1 MFDSR
6 LRGFIDP
13 PLNAA
18 GRLLARLHI
27 GADEVTL
34 TGFVCGMMGAA
45 AIVFNQMLV
54 ALALIL
60 LGRVLDGLDGAI
72 ARATRSTDRGGF
84 LDIALDFIFYGSVP
98 LAFAMLDPFRNA
110 LPGAVLLASFYANG
124 AVFLAYGIMAEKRGL
139 ESKLQGTKSLYY
151 MAGLAEGAETI
162 AVFAAFCLFPAAFPW
177 LAGAFALVCYASA
190 IARLVLAW
198 RTLA

>member
-1 MFDSR
+1 MCIR
-6 LRGFIDP
+6 
-13 PLNAA
+13 
-18 GRLLARLHI
+18 
-27 GADEVTL
+27 
-34 TGFVCGMMGAA
+34 
-45 AIVFNQMLV
+45 
-54 ALALIL
+54 
-60 LGRVLDGLDGAI
+60 
-72 ARATRSTDRGGF
+72 DR
-84 LDIALDFIFYGSVP
+84 
-98 LAFAMLDPFRNA
+98 LDPYRNA
-110 LPGAVLLASFYANG
+110 LPAAALIASFYANG